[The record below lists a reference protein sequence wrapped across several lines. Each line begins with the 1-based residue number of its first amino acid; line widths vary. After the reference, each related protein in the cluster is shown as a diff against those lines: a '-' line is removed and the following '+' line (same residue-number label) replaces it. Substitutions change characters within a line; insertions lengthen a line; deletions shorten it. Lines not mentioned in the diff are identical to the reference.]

1 VKKKPLT
8 ESQHVIVVLETDTGS
23 VLSAD
28 YLADKA
34 TKPPVD
40 IVESI
45 VSTLYTNF
53 SAGCCVDEHTADQL
67 IVYMALA
74 QGKSCIHCPR
84 QSECHSLHLLTAI
97 DLAAKLTGAT
107 FEV

>member
-1 VKKKPLT
+1 
-8 ESQHVIVVLETDTGS
+8 
-23 VLSAD
+23 
-28 YLADKA
+28 
-34 TKPPVD
+34 
-40 IVESI
+40 
-45 VSTLYTNF
+45 
-53 SAGCCVDEHTADQL
+53 L

-97 DLAAKLTGAT
+97 DIAAKFTGAT